1 MNDSQLDTQ
10 RGQGQR
16 YGNRRRRYGNNR
28 NNNNRGRSHRRDNN
42 QQTVQEIQW
51 DEIDLTVPEDKTVII
66 GITGEPGAGKSS
78 LAKEFANLGAEI
90 VDVDELGHAVIET
103 AANKK
108 KLCDA
113 FGKDIIGE
121 DKKIDRKKLAA
132 KAFAD
137 EEATKLL
144 NSIVHPRLSTKVK
157 GVLKKTSNFVVIDAA
172 LLYELG
178 LAELCGYTIY
188 VRAKTPIRIERVAER
203 GWDEEELERREQAL
217 GDANERRQQCGLTVD
232 NSGDMNLLTTFAK
245 TILAR
250 QLGIDL
256 TAKTKTVT
264 VDEDGN
270 KEEPEEDRDPIEI
283 NLNEYLERKLPKLQ
297 EEAEELGVRD
307 ARWLDKHDL
316 ICEILRRVAGS
327 RQDSIVVE
335 GYLELHKGQHGYL
348 RSKINHYASC
358 NTDTFIT
365 NQQLRRYGLQAGM
378 FITAVARA
386 PRGNERNLQLL
397 SINTVMGEDVDNR
410 SRVQNFDSLTPLH
423 AEDRLFMER
432 EDDPYDLSLRIID
445 LVAPIGKGQRGLI
458 VAQPKCGKTVY
469 LQKIANAITANNP
482 EVELMVLLVDERP
495 EEVTDM
501 QRNIKGEVIASTFD
515 QHSSRHVQIAEMV
528 INKSKRFVE
537 RGKDVVIL
545 LDSITRLARAYNSEA
560 PSSGRI
566 MSGGLESGAL
576 IKPKQFFGAARNI
589 EGGGSLTIL
598 ATALTDTGSVMDTVI
613 FEEFKGTGNMELV
626 LDRRLS
632 NKRIFPAVDVAQS
645 GTRKDDLLITN
656 QDELKRVWALRRF
669 LAERSSQD
677 AVEWLKKEL
686 KKYKSNVEFLMTL
699 DPDKMSMR

>member
-1 MNDSQLDTQ
+1 MNDTHTDS
-10 RGQGQR
+10 RQR
-16 YGNRRRRYGNNR
+16 YGNRRRRGYGNNR
-28 NNNNRGRSHRRDNN
+28 NNNRNHNRQRRDRDSN
-42 QQTVQEIQW
+42 QQAEVQLA
-51 DEIDLTVPEDKTVII
+51 DIDLTVPDDKTIVI
-66 GITGEPGAGKSS
+66 GITGEPGAGKSALS
-78 LAKEFANLGAEI
+78 TEFEKLGAEI
-90 VDVDELGHAVIET
+90 INVDELGHAVIET

-108 KLCDA
+108 KIVDA
-113 FGKDIIGE
+113 FGKDILGD
-121 DKKIDRKKLAA
+121 DKKTIDRGKLAA

-137 EEATKLL
+137 AESTETL
-144 NSIVHPRLSTKVK
+144 NKIVHPRLTTKVK
-157 GVLKKTSNFVVIDAA
+157 SVMKKAKNFAVIDAA
-172 LLYELG
+172 LLHELKLG
-178 LAELCGYTIY
+178 ELCTHTIY
-188 VRAKTPIRIERVAER
+188 VRSPRDLRLKRVAER
-203 GWDEEELERREQAL
+203 GWDEEELSRRETAQGDADERRRLCA
-217 GDANERRQQCGLTVD
+217 LTVD
-232 NSGDMNLLTTFAK
+232 NSGDLNLLTTYAK

-256 TAKTKTVT
+256 IARKN
-264 VDEDGN
+264 G
-270 KEEPEEDRDPIEI
+270 EEEIDPNREPVEA
-283 NLNEYLERKLPKLQ
+283 NLSEYLKRDLPDLQ
-297 EEAEELGVRD
+297 EEAEGLGVRD

-316 ICEILRRVAGS
+316 ICEILRRVAGT

-335 GYLELHKGQHGYL
+335 GFLEIHKEQHGYV

-358 NTDTFIT
+358 STDTYISG
-365 NQQLRRYGLQAGM
+365 QQLRRYGLKAGM
-378 FITAVARA
+378 HITAVSRA

-397 SINTVMGEDVDNR
+397 NISTVMGEETENR
-410 SRVQNFDSLTPLH
+410 TRVQNFDSLTPLH
-423 AEDRLFMER
+423 AEGRLFMER
-432 EDDPYDLSLRIID
+432 SDDPYDLSLRIID

-469 LQKIANAITANNP
+469 LQKIANAITTNNP

-501 QRNIKGEVIASTFD
+501 ERSIKGEVIASTFD

-528 INKSKRFVE
+528 INKAKRFVE

-545 LDSITRLARAYNSEA
+545 LDSITRLGRAYNSEA

-589 EGGGSLTIL
+589 ENGGSLTIL
-598 ATALTDTGSVMDTVI
+598 ATALVDTGSVMDTVI

-656 QDELKRVWALRRF
+656 EDELKRVWALRRF
-669 LAERSSQD
+669 LAERSPQD
-677 AVEWLKKEL
+677 AIEFLKKEL
-686 KKYKSNVEFLMTL
+686 KKYKSNVEFLMSL
-699 DPDKMSMR
+699 DPDKMSFR